1 MCSII
6 QSITLRCP
14 GALVWHYFGEDK
26 KNPVLSGSPLDLLHC
41 APSSLPMPQ
50 GVDNQH
56 VSVCTVHFDR
66 CSYNYYTLTIIVA
79 LVREM
84 SVYVSHNTL

>member
-1 MCSII
+1 MGHEQSIQGCLFLTRKKYFIGLVLSMCSII

-26 KNPVLSGSPLDLLHC
+26 RNPVLSGSPLDLLHC

-56 VSVCTVHFDR
+56 VSSDSHFH
-66 CSYNYYTLTIIVA
+66 SKH
-79 LVREM
+79 M
-84 SVYVSHNTL
+84 